1 MYRNQSKF
9 HMKVL
14 ISFCD
19 KNKTKLYQNKAN
31 VRKNRTLS
39 FIRYVNSFDYE
50 TFRNKRGKINYSKA
64 FARIDIGCSQDF
76 EVDISICHLQVSQ
89 SVTT

>member
-39 FIRYVNSFDYE
+39 FIRHVNNFDYE
-50 TFRNKRGKINYSKA
+50 TF
-64 FARIDIGCSQDF
+64 
-76 EVDISICHLQVSQ
+76 L
-89 SVTT
+89 